1 MRPAPKAGILQIAPY
16 TPGRATA
23 EGVKHPLKLS
33 ANENPL
39 GCSEAARAAYIAAA
53 SDLHLYP
60 DAKTSRLRAAIADK
74 YRLEPERLVFGAGS
88 DEIFAM
94 AAQAYLGAGDN
105 AIQPQY
111 GFAAWAI
118 AVRAA
123 GACMK
128 PAPERDYVVDIDA
141 IVAAIDERTRI
152 IFVANPANPTGTLLP
167 FDEIKRLHDAMP
179 ANVLLVLD
187 GAYAECAQG
196 ISGFSD
202 GLDWARDKPNV
213 LLTRTFSKAY
223 GLASL
228 RVGWAYTPLEVAE
241 ALNRIRL
248 PFSVPRAG
256 EAAAV
261 AALADDAFLL
271 RSVKA
276 FADGRRQIDTALQTL
291 GIRTLPSAANFVTGC
306 FDGAEEFAEALAQR
320 GILVRHL
327 GGYGMPDWLRISV
340 GTPADIAKAMDAVAD
355 VLRCRAG

>member
-1 MRPAPKAGILQIAPY
+1 PY

-74 YRLEPERLVFGAGS
+74 YQLEPERLVFGAGS

-94 AAQAYLGAGDN
+94 ATQAYLGAGDN

-111 GFAAWAI
+111 GFAAWVI

-167 FDEIKRLHDAMP
+167 FDEIK
-179 ANVLLVLD
+179 
-187 GAYAECAQG
+187 
-196 ISGFSD
+196 
-202 GLDWARDKPNV
+202 
-213 LLTRTFSKAY
+213 
-223 GLASL
+223 
-228 RVGWAYTPLEVAE
+228 
-241 ALNRIRL
+241 
-248 PFSVPRAG
+248 
-256 EAAAV
+256 
-261 AALADDAFLL
+261 
-271 RSVKA
+271 
-276 FADGRRQIDTALQTL
+276 
-291 GIRTLPSAANFVTGC
+291 
-306 FDGAEEFAEALAQR
+306 
-320 GILVRHL
+320 
-327 GGYGMPDWLRISV
+327 
-340 GTPADIAKAMDAVAD
+340 
-355 VLRCRAG
+355 